1 MTLVL
6 TLKMTEK
13 EYKNGIERVLR
24 SIRDNSTIFGESSN
38 MYFNGHDGRV
48 DFTYD
53 PDRRLY
59 FAHDKDGAELLQGP
73 ARAARAFIDKMQ
85 APTPDQGGDPGDL
98 LVDVV
103 YGGDDTEETV
113 APKEVPPDEKA
124 AIISGV
130 MAALEGQP
138 GDPANWG
145 SLIADQDY
153 WGGGGMTPN
162 LF

>member
-6 TLKMTEK
+6 TLRMTEK
-13 EYKNGIERVLR
+13 DYKNGIERILR
-24 SIRDNSTIFGESSN
+24 SIRDGSAIFDDPTSVH
-38 MYFNGHDGRV
+38 FNGHGRV

-85 APTPDQGGDPGDL
+85 APTPDYGGDPGDL

-103 YGGDDTEETV
+103 YGGDDTAEETA
-113 APKEVPPDEKA
+113 APKETPPEEKA
-124 AIISGV
+124 AIIAGV
-130 MAALEGQP
+130 MAAIEGQP
-138 GDPANWG
+138 GDPAKWG
-145 SLIADQDY
+145 GVITDHDY